1 MPMSNVMGW
10 KRLSA
15 FPAVQWID
23 MLKAILFDLG
33 DTLFD
38 FEQPMNR
45 AEVFEAAGRKTYDF
59 LASMGHS
66 LPPFARYYKS
76 QVWTVRWAYVWSLL
90 RRREFN
96 AFDLLGKVCQRMQLE
111 LDDATMRELA
121 WQWYSPLTQRTRVA
135 ADVIPT
141 LTKLRQRGLKL
152 ALVSNTF
159 IPGFVLDKHLQ
170 MHNLLEFFP
179 IRVYSSAVGVC
190 KPHPRI
196 FEEALSQVGVSACD
210 ALFVGDVV
218 RKDIVGA
225 QRVGMRAVLRKP
237 QAVNGHHRVADFVI
251 RRISELHNI
260 VASFDTTAAQEEMP
274 LEALVSES

>member
-1 MPMSNVMGW
+1 
-10 KRLSA
+10 
-15 FPAVQWID
+15 

-38 FEQPMNR
+38 FEPMNR
-45 AEVFEAAGRKTYDF
+45 SEVFETAGRKTYDF

-66 LPPFARYYKS
+66 LPPFKRYYKS
-76 QVWTVRWAYVWSLL
+76 QVWTVRWAYLCSVL

-96 AFDLLGKVCQRMQLE
+96 AFDLLAKVCARMRLQ
-111 LDDATMRELA
+111 LDDATLRELA
-121 WQWYSPLTQRTRVA
+121 WQWYSPLTNHSRVA
-135 ADVIPT
+135 SDVIPT
-141 LTKLRQRGLKL
+141 LTKLRERGLKL

-159 IPGFVLDKHLQ
+159 IPGFVLDKHLA
-170 MHNLLEFFP
+170 MHDLLEFFP

-196 FEEALSQVGVSACD
+196 FEVALRQVGVSARD

-237 QAVNGHHRVADFVI
+237 RALNGHHRVADFVI

-260 VASFDTTAAQEEMP
+260 VATFDTPASQEEMP
-274 LEALVSES
+274 LEALVSET

>member
-1 MPMSNVMGW
+1 
-10 KRLSA
+10 
-15 FPAVQWID
+15 

-33 DTLFD
+33 NTLFD
-38 FEQPMNR
+38 IEPMNR
-45 AEVFEAAGRKTYDF
+45 SQVFQTAGQKTYAY
-59 LASMGHS
+59 LSSMGHT
-66 LPPFARYYKS
+66 LPPYKRYYS
-76 QVWTVRWAYVWSLL
+76 SHVWSVRWAYVRSVL
-90 RRREFN
+90 RRRDFN
-96 AFDLLGKVCQRMQLE
+96 VYDLLTHLCDRMQLQ
-111 LDDATMRELA
+111 LDDATLRELA
-121 WQWYSPLTQRTRVA
+121 WHWYSPLTENTHVA

-141 LTKLRQRGLKL
+141 LTKLRERGLKL

-170 MHNLLEFFP
+170 MHDLLEFFP

-196 FEEALSQVGVSACD
+196 FEEALTQVGVNACD
-210 ALFVGDVV
+210 ALFVGDIV

-237 QAVNGHHRVADFVI
+237 RAVNGHHRVADFVI

-260 VASFDTTAAQEEMP
+260 VSTFDTPTSQEEMP
-274 LEALVSES
+274 LEALVSET